1 MDDIQKT
8 GVVVE
13 VEYYD
18 EKFDQLFF
26 DVTVCEADSGYL
38 SIGHHLSNKNEEGK
52 SVFVL
57 TNIDLKRIKQFSM
70 FQSLDD
76 YNGSKGIYPKP
87 TWHNEGDIV
96 PEWNVGKKYEIEI
109 EYLDKDNTPEK
120 VNIINVTNAAYI
132 QEAGLDMLRFEY
144 VLKDGHVSN
153 YGIGLNKLVK
163 WKVVHIME

>member
-26 DVTVCEADSGYL
+26 DATVCEFDSGYL

-52 SVFVL
+52 SVFVV

-87 TWHNEGDIV
+87 TFGGEIIPDWGS
-96 PEWNVGKKYEIEI
+96 GKKYRIEI
-109 EYLDKDNTPEK
+109 EYLDKDNKPNK
-120 VNIINVTNAAYI
+120 VFLANVVNASYI
-132 QEAGLDMLRFEY
+132 REVGLDMLRFEY
-144 VLKDGHVSN
+144 ILPDGHKSY
-153 YGIGLNKLVK
+153 YGIGLAKLVK
-163 WKVVHIME
+163 WKVVRIME